1 MARYL
6 RALLK
11 LRLSH
16 PGGSWWGG
24 GSVRKISATPV
35 QEPIDGPLAGLRVLD
50 LTRSV
55 RARILR
61 WVSDNGVRVP
71 AYDLR

>member
-1 MARYL
+1 MTRYL

-50 LTRSV
+50 LTRLVNNNYCTVSSLHYNSD
-55 RARILR
+55 IL
-61 WVSDNGVRVP
+61 
-71 AYDLR
+71 DLL